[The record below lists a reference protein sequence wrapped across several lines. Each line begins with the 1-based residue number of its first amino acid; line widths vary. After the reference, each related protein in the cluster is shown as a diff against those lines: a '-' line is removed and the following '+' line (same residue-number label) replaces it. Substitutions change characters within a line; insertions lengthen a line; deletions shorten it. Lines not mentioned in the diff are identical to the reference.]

1 MKYPWFRVYT
11 ELRTDS
17 KMEFLDDH
25 QFRIWMNLL
34 CMAAESKT
42 RGMVIASDGKP
53 YPISV
58 LSKALRTV
66 DRKLKA
72 ALALF
77 ERLDMVEITDDGI
90 AIKHFLDRQYDK
102 PSDMPNRTAERKQK
116 SRQNKEESH
125 ANVTPLSRES
135 HEEKHG
141 ESRESHANVTT
152 HNTDTDTDIY
162 ITTTTTTNTNV
173 SVGVDG
179 SCCLDKIV
187 NLYQDNISPL
197 TGILAESLMAD
208 REQYGDAWV
217 EQAII
222 MAVKQNKRKPAYV
235 NGILQNWWRNGFK
248 QDDKPW
254 EVRGKPRGGTVADGK
269 PKGEPPLK
277 AFYRK
282 FMDEESKE
290 VQGNGQRA

>member
-90 AIKHFLDRQYDK
+90 VIKHFLDRQYDY
-102 PSDMPNRTAERKQK
+102 PSDVPKKAADRKRK
-116 SRQNKEESH
+116 
-125 ANVTPLSRES
+125 SRES
-135 HEEKHG
+135 HADVTSLSRVCHEEKPS
-141 ESRESHANVTT
+141 ESRESHDDVTT
-152 HNTDTDTDIY
+152 HNTDTDTDTEY
-162 ITTTTTTNTNV
+162 STTTTTNTNV

-187 NLYQDNISPL
+187 NLYQGEIGQI
-197 TGILAESLMAD
+197 TGIVAEALAAD

-217 EQAII
+217 EQAI
-222 MAVKQNKRKPAYV
+222 MEAVSQGKRNQKYV
-235 NGILQNWWRNGFK
+235 RGILQNWWRSGYK
-248 QDDKPW
+248 QGERPW
-254 EVRGKPRGGTVADGK
+254 EARGKSRGSTTADGR

-277 AFYRK
+277 AYYRRMLAEK
-282 FMDEESKE
+282 D
-290 VQGNGQRA
+290 GATNG